1 MSFKAYNGLCIFAI
15 HKPFSMSYPNAIE
28 VCRAELFTKEVEL
41 RERYPGQMVEKVLRV
56 REMYNWFIANPD
68 GTDREFVAEVCQLHG
83 IHRTTA
89 YSDLAVVKSL
99 LPMLGSASRDFHR
112 WRYGE
117 MILSTYKMAEKRKD
131 TKTMERAATS
141 YAKMFRVDVE
151 DEQAMPYDM
160 IVPQHFTATDDP
172 RVLGI
177 EPIPNI
183 NEKIAAMIQK
193 YRAETIDIEDIEFE
207 EVDLELDT
215 LFPDPK
221 QEENTDE

>member
-1 MSFKAYNGLCIFAI
+1 M
-15 HKPFSMSYPNAIE
+15 PTPNTIE
-28 VCRAELFTKEVEL
+28 VCRAHLFTKEVEL
-41 RERYPGQMVEKVLRV
+41 REQYPQQIVDKVLRV

-68 GTDREFVAEVCQLHG
+68 GTDREFVSEVCQRHG

-112 WRYGE
+112 WRTNE
-117 MILSTYKMAEKRKD
+117 MLIATYKMAEKRKD
-131 TKTMERAATS
+131 SKTMERAATA
-141 YAKMFRVDVE
+141 YGKLNRVDLE

-160 IVPQHFTATDDP
+160 IVPQPFTATDDP

-183 NEKIAAMIQK
+183 NEKISAMIQK
-193 YRAETIDIEDIEFE
+193 YRAETIDIEDVEFE
-207 EVDLELDT
+207 EVDLEFDV
-215 LFPDPK
+215 LFPDLK
-221 QEENTDE
+221 QQGDDYNNQTEND

>member
-1 MSFKAYNGLCIFAI
+1 
-15 HKPFSMSYPNAIE
+15 MSYPNATE

-68 GTDREFVAEVCQLHG
+68 GTDREFVAEVCQRHG

-112 WRYGE
+112 WRTNE
-117 MILSTYKMAEKRKD
+117 MLMNTYKMAEKRKD
-131 TKTMERAATS
+131 TKTMERAATA
-141 YAKMFRVDVE
+141 YGKLNRVDLE
-151 DEQAMPYDM
+151 DEQAIPLDQ
-160 IVPQHFTATDDP
+160 ILVQPFTATDDP

-183 NEKIAAMIQK
+183 AEKISAMIEK
-193 YRAETIDIEDIEFE
+193 YRAETIDIEDVEFE

-215 LFPDPK
+215 LF
-221 QEENTDE
+221 TDKSDNYRNQDEDDSRNNC